1 MITSYLQYITEKINI
16 KKININYT
24 DILSSINAKEVNIY
38 DILKIPKNFYKDKFT
53 LSFMS
58 NNIEFANSLASIGLK
73 KSKIQNS
80 DDFQTFIDTSIKWM
94 CIYYI
99 NDNELD
105 DPVYII
111 IESWDADREEWQTPK
126 MYKINGMF
134 KSFYDK
140 LSSKTIELIDNN
152 KNYIYTT
159 SDGNTWE
166 LQNVD
171 NKNKIYKVSFTRD
184 ELNKLLKDNKN
195 IKVDL
200 I

>member
-16 KKININYT
+16 KKI
-24 DILSSINAKEVNIY
+24 SI
-38 DILKIPKNFYKDKFT
+38 
-53 LSFMS
+53 
-58 NNIEFANSLASIGLK
+58 NIEFANSFASIGLK